1 MTVKQVYY
9 EELLSTCSHYTG
21 AIELL
26 RRYRPY
32 LETLPSMRR
41 PNESIVTI
49 PLPNIR
55 IRQST
60 HLSTGKGRQTIATE
74 VVSLPCDVAFL
85 MCDPEW
91 KIKTEIE
98 ILVFIHRPQEDFS
111 DLLGRWRQTQI
122 FLDRGYE
129 WLMPPR
135 HKHLL
140 NQGSDTAH
148 PLFVVFPQ
156 SPIRIKRGLESAFLP
171 VIMQTPMD
179 SEESAIEEPQ
189 VLETLFDDL
198 GVEELEIPEGGEEQG

>member
-1 MTVKQVYY
+1 MGVKQVYY
-9 EELLSTCSHYTG
+9 EELLSICSHYTG

-26 RRYRPY
+26 KRHRPY

-55 IRQST
+55 VRQVTSQ
-60 HLSTGKGRQTIATE
+60 SNAKGVHITPGE
-74 VVSLPCDVAFL
+74 VVPLPCDVVFL
-85 MCDPEW
+85 MCDPDW

-98 ILVFIHRPQEDFS
+98 IFVFIHRPQEDFS
-111 DLLGRWRQTQI
+111 NLLSRWRQTQI

-156 SPIRIKRGLESAFLP
+156 SPPRIKRGLESAYLP
-171 VIMQTPMD
+171 VVVKTPHASAESTAED
-179 SEESAIEEPQ
+179 RQRSEIS
-189 VLETLFDDL
+189 VFDDL
-198 GVEELEIPEGGEEQG
+198 EVEELEIPEGRDE